1 MPQDV
6 SRRPRYSASKPKE
19 SLTQKKEQQQK
30 EQKQRSTK
38 AKNVKHIMLNR
49 SCYSVGSCM
58 KGDITIKS
66 VVLLLL
72 LPTILYTVVIIT
84 LFIGIPQPTMRD
96 MPSCNRAKLL
106 NTNECDA
113 TVQVDVC
120 NRIINKLKTFKR
132 SATRRNKKKK
142 KKKRCPKRE
151 GESSFKMREDPVGE
165 MERYLLKAHDD

>member
-1 MPQDV
+1 MASLSSMPQDV
-6 SRRPRYSASKPKE
+6 SRRPRYFASKPIE
-19 SLTQKKEQQQK
+19 SLTQKKEQRDDQQQK

-38 AKNVKHIMLNR
+38 AKNVKHIILNR

-66 VVLLLL
+66 AVLLLL

-96 MPSCNRAKLL
+96 MPSCNRA
-106 NTNECDA
+106 
-113 TVQVDVC
+113 TVQVDAC

-165 MERYLLKAHDD
+165 MERYIKAHDD

>member
-1 MPQDV
+1 MASLSSMPQDV

-96 MPSCNRAKLL
+96 MPSCNRA
-106 NTNECDA
+106 
-113 TVQVDVC
+113 TVQVDAC

-165 MERYLLKAHDD
+165 MERYIQAHDD

>member
-1 MPQDV
+1 MNADINKYTIH
-6 SRRPRYSASKPKE
+6 RRGYSTNISM
-19 SLTQKKEQQQK
+19 
-30 EQKQRSTK
+30 R
-38 AKNVKHIMLNR
+38 
-49 SCYSVGSCM
+49 
-58 KGDITIKS
+58 GDITIKS
-66 VVLLLL
+66 AILLML

-120 NRIINKLKTFKR
+120 NRIINKMKTFKR

-142 KKKRCPKRE
+142 KKKRCPKNE
-151 GESSFKMREDPVGE
+151 KKKQFSMRVAG
-165 MERYLLKAHDD
+165 YATYKKYVKSIGG